1 MVCPNM
7 KYLNSSVT
15 SGCFWT
21 AVLLSVQCPHL
32 RFSLRVHLQNIMSSL
47 SLSLLVLCVCT
58 QQLELLR
65 NSPFSVICSLV
76 GFVGEMPLRVCML

>member
-1 MVCPNM
+1 MFLDSRSAECSV
-7 KYLNSSVT
+7 SSP
-15 SGCFWT
+15 
-21 AVLLSVQCPHL
+21 AV
-32 RFSLRVHLQNIMSSL
+32 FSQGSPTEYHVL